1 MSRLISTRLQLRCAA
16 EEENLGQPGI
26 ITNYPLEPTGL
37 GEEGLLKW
45 LFLLDTLNYCFWS
58 DEATLFTVRYKGER
72 WTGYRSLVAA
82 MARAVEVRWERE
94 VVRRG
99 LV

>member
-1 MSRLISTRLQLRCAA
+1 MQLRSAV
-16 EEENLGQPGI
+16 EEDNLGQPGV
-26 ITNYPLEPTGL
+26 ITNYLLEPAGL

-58 DEATLFTVRYKGER
+58 DEATLFTVQYKGER

-82 MARAVEVRWERE
+82 MAKAVEVRWEIE
-94 VVRRG
+94 GVVRGR